1 MIFSGNM
8 KTAFYVRILRKID
21 VERKP
26 EIPLIVFSFC
36 VIDPILRFVWIRA
49 VFFDPALKW

>member
-1 MIFSGNM
+1 M

-26 EIPLIVFSFC
+26 EIPLIFFSFC
-36 VIDPILRFVWIRA
+36 VTDPILRFAWILA
-49 VFFDPALKW
+49 IFPIQP